1 MSSPHAAPHAG
12 RPTTDTIRAPIAVDG
27 ETVAINRPRADAA
40 AVRVRPDAWVLADI
54 VAYLL
59 PAIQRIWPR
68 TFAEQ
73 NRLFALEHGAFRGIV
88 VGDYFAVGQ
97 FDQIG
102 GGWCWGTGFYNG
114 QAAGADPRVTLASA
128 PCAEGDTAICQL
140 VGALAA
146 YVAQRELRTL
156 YAEGRQI
163 R

>member
-1 MSSPHAAPHAG
+1 MSAQPAAPFAG
-12 RPTTDTIRAPIAVDG
+12 RPTADAIQAPYTADA

-40 AVRVRPDAWVLADI
+40 VRVRPDAWPLNNVVD
-54 VAYLL
+54 YLL

-73 NRLFALEHGAFRGIV
+73 SRLFALEHGAFRGIV

-97 FDQIG
+97 FDQVG

-146 YVAQRELRTL
+146 YCATRELRTL